1 MTSTEQPRSKFVN
14 ELTRED
20 SSNRQRGMRQ
30 TCSPPWAA
38 RCPWLL
44 PWSRPWGRATS
55 SSKAS
60 HCSPPC
66 QPPLRHCRKAEPPG
80 RRSTARGT
88 TSLNRRHIPR
98 LASNLMW
105 QHQLESPPPSEACLQ
120 PPVTRSRG
128 CTTGGRV
135 EGRPAASGA
144 RGCAARVSAFQFC
157 SKGLRLKSLSRQLFC
172 NLSTFNVAH
181 PSHAVKVEPDML
193 SMTIPKTYMW
203 PNCSCIARRQV
214 VDVRETRHIIYE
226 EF

>member
-1 MTSTEQPRSKFVN
+1 LKHLKTRQADQKNTRETNPEVRAEQKRHLTGVRMTSP
-14 ELTRED
+14 
-20 SSNRQRGMRQ
+20 
-30 TCSPPWAA
+30 
-38 RCPWLL
+38 
-44 PWSRPWGRATS
+44 S

-60 HCSPPC
+60 LCSPPC
-66 QPPLRHCRKAEPPG
+66 QPPLRHRRKAEPPG
-80 RRSTARGT
+80 RRSMARGT

-193 SMTIPKTYMW
+193 SMTIPKTYM
-203 PNCSCIARRQV
+203 
-214 VDVRETRHIIYE
+214 
-226 EF
+226 